1 MGAKQS
7 LCQLRIVVENVL
19 YCWDDIKI
27 SYAHNGEK
35 GKYKL
40 LVETNPKVFNRRKYP
55 RMPFKNSCVVKIT
68 GEDKA
73 YNAKMENI
81 SANGFAFVSKE
92 GIFANNK
99 GKDVVVE
106 VKDFAILNGKP
117 LEGRIIRSSN
127 NDGEYIVGCRM
138 PEDSEEIKKYVSKNY
153 SG

>member
-1 MGAKQS
+1 
-7 LCQLRIVVENVL
+7 
-19 YCWDDIKI
+19 
-27 SYAHNGEK
+27 
-35 GKYKL
+35 
-40 LVETNPKVFNRRKYP
+40 
-55 RMPFKNSCVVKIT
+55 MPLKNSCVVKIT

-81 SANGFAFVSKE
+81 SANGFAFVCKE
-92 GIFANNK
+92 DIFANNK

-153 SG
+153 SE